1 MGIARVKQLTEA
13 TVTCDRRG
21 AGTYPYMAPEMFTKS
36 HRGPAADIY
45 SLGCLYIELF
55 GRKRVWPNLE
65 GPEIMMRVLGSF
77 NNPPRVP
84 STTHLTP
91 MFGDI
96 CSKMCTLEAM
106 SRPNSKEVLV
116 AVKQISD
123 IILANNTATEN

>member
-1 MGIARVKQLTEA
+1 MQVGIGYKEVVICDMGIARVKQLTEA

-21 AGTYPYMAPEMFTKS
+21 AGTYRYMAPEMFTKS

-77 NNPPRVP
+77 NNPPQVP
-84 STTHLTP
+84 IALLISHQCLVIYVPRCALWRLCPVLT
-91 MFGDI
+91 
-96 CSKMCTLEAM
+96 
-106 SRPNSKEVLV
+106 
-116 AVKQISD
+116 VKKFWW
-123 IILANNTATEN
+123 L